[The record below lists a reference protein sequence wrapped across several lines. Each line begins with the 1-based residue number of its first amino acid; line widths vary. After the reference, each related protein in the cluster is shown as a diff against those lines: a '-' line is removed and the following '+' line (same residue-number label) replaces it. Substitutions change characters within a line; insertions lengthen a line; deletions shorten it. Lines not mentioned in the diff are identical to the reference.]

1 MVWVELSVL
10 RRRRRRRVRADPGI
24 DMGSRSDPPVTIS
37 RRGEMHLHRPC
48 IADDARPSRPALL
61 IIVINKGRSI
71 PNSAH
76 AWIHCI
82 ALHCIALPDRSPVS
96 RRAGGPA
103 RSAYVPWHQQHHSR
117 NKTESSLTEAHPPL
131 LSASQS
137 QARARVAAAVRRC
150 RGCGR
155 VVNSSSNN
163 TGHPTAGN
171 PCLKMLRSAGGDQT
185 TVLVYITA
193 FLYPGF

>member
-1 MVWVELSVL
+1 VFFVVAVVASVRIQAL
-10 RRRRRRRVRADPGI
+10 TWAADQIPQSPSAGERCISIGHRRR
-24 DMGSRSDPPVTIS
+24 
-37 RRGEMHLHRPC
+37 C
-48 IADDARPSRPALL
+48 PALL

-82 ALHCIALPDRSPVS
+82 ALRHCPIGPLSLDALELEVQLVQRTYHGISS
-96 RRAGGPA
+96 II
-103 RSAYVPWHQQHHSR
+103 HSR
-117 NKTESSLTEAHPPL
+117 KKTGPKPTPPL
-131 LSASQS
+131 LSASRAQ
-137 QARARVAAAVRRC
+137 ARVAAAVRRC